1 MARLRAV
8 LSVLGIIGVIGVL
21 AVGGFW
27 FLRGPVLAAS
37 ADVLLAAESLFI
49 PAESERP
56 LAVDGARPA
65 ESPAVV
71 DAATVTPVKAAL
83 IR

>member
-8 LSVLGIIGVIGVL
+8 LSVLGMIGVIGAV

-49 PAESERP
+49 SAESECP
-56 LAVDGARPA
+56 LAMDGVRPA
-65 ESPAVV
+65 ELPAVV
-71 DAATVTPVKAAL
+71 DAATVTPIKAVL